1 MSSTKLFI
9 GDLSY
14 KNDDKSLWDAFTN
27 FRDMIEAKVITDRDT
42 GRSTGLELVKFASDE
57 LASNALS
64 GMDGQE
70 LHGWNIRVSYSNDK
84 PTGGHGGYGGGGYI
98 GRGYGGGDKE
108 AGDFRGDSGRGS

>member
-1 MSSTKLFI
+1 
-9 GDLSY
+9 
-14 KNDDKSLWDAFTN
+14 
-27 FRDMIEAKVITDRDT
+27 MIEAKVITDRDT

-98 GRGYGGGDKE
+98 GRGSGGGDKE